1 MMDMREYM
9 ERQRH
14 KRSMKKEAENQDTEN
29 QVTGNRKRDIPEAAG
44 KKKIWENRKGRNEN
58 SKNWMHWMD
67 KKRKRLNL
75 CISLGICIMLIL
87 FQRGLTVQGQGL
99 SEPTEKI
106 AEEAGGG
113 TEGLGEGEEQ
123 EVSGGTE
130 VSLKESELYARSAV
144 LMDGDSGRI
153 LFDKNGEEV
162 LPMASTTK
170 IMTCILALERSD
182 PEDLCQV
189 SELAAAQPKVHLGMR
204 SGESYRM
211 EDLLYSM
218 MLESHND
225 SAVCVAEYVGGNVE
239 GFARLM
245 NRKAEEIGCTDTHYV
260 TPNGLDGEDDGGT
273 HATTAA
279 DLARVLRYCVTQS
292 EQREKFCEITGT
304 AQWNF
309 TDASGMRSFT
319 AVNHNTLF
327 QLTDGVISG
336 KTGFT
341 GNAGYCYVGA
351 VRQQG
356 KLLIG
361 ALLACGWPNNRGYKW
376 SDMKKLLKYGTEKF
390 EVKQIN
396 LSDIRLPEVR
406 VEKGNISHVKTM
418 QDPERDGQ
426 TEISVLASAAEEP
439 EYSLIM
445 ECRMEAPVRKGSLAG
460 TLICRIGG
468 WTAAEIPVAAA
479 EDVERISW
487 PFCLE
492 RIWKMLL
499 L

>member
-1 MMDMREYM
+1 
-9 ERQRH
+9 
-14 KRSMKKEAENQDTEN
+14 MKKETENQEAEKPDAENQKMAAT
-29 QVTGNRKRDIPEAAG
+29 EAAD
-44 KKKIWENRKGRNEN
+44 KKKIWEIRKGGNETD
-58 SKNWMHWMD
+58 KNWMH
-67 KKRKRLNL
+67 KKQKRLNL
-75 CISLGICIMLIL
+75 CVSLSICMMLSL
-87 FQRGLTVQGQGL
+87 FQEGWAAQAQRMSNQ
-99 SEPTEKI
+99 TE
-106 AEEAGGG
+106 EM
-113 TEGLGEGEEQ
+113 TGEDGEETEDLAG
-123 EVSGGTE
+123 EVKQNE
-130 VSLKESELYARSAV
+130 AAVPAASLEERELYARSAV

-170 IMTCILALERSD
+170 IMTCILALEYADLS
-182 PEDLCQV
+182 ELCQV

-225 SAVCVAEYVGGNVE
+225 SAVCVAEHVGGSVK
-239 GFARLM
+239 GFAQLM
-245 NRKAEEIGCTDTHYV
+245 NRKAEEIGCAATHYV
-260 TPNGLDGEDDGGT
+260 TPNGLDGEDEGGV

-292 EQREKFCEITGT
+292 EQKEKFCEITGT

-309 TDASGMRSFT
+309 TDASGTRSFT

-376 SDMKKLLKYGTEKF
+376 SDMKKLLKYGTEEF
-390 EVKQIN
+390 EMKQIK
-396 LSDIRLPEVR
+396 LSDIRLPEAR
-406 VEKGNISHVKTM
+406 VEKGKMSHVKTM
-418 QDPERDGQ
+418 LDPEWTG
-426 TEISVLASAAEEP
+426 TAEISALASAAEEA
-439 EYSLIM
+439 ECSLVM
-445 ECRMEAPVRKGSLAG
+445 ECCMMAPVRTGSRAG

-468 WTAAEIPVAAA
+468 WTAAEIPVVAA
-479 EDVERISW
+479 EDAERISW

-492 RIWKMLL
+492 KVWEMLL